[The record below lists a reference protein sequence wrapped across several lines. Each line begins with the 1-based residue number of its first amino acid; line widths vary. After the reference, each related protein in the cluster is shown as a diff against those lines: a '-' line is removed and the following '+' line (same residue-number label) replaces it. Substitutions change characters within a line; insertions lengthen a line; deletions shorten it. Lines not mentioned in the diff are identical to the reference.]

1 MKPLSIA
8 VFLDGRPGH
17 EKQTNGIVQAIS
29 AITPVKLI
37 DRKVVQPSAVNLFNS
52 WGQYLFSGIR
62 PFAPGRNEQPAD
74 LVIGTGT
81 HTHLP
86 MLLFKKN
93 CIAAPRIVTCMT
105 PDALLL
111 NQFDLCC
118 IPRHDAPPDR
128 ENIFM
133 TLGPPNNVAF
143 STRHIPD
150 RGLILVGGLD
160 DKSHTWNSRSVVEKI
175 ASIIERDGA
184 VTWTLASSPRTPA
197 DACQLLD
204 GLAAGMEKVSFF
216 RSAETPAG
224 WVEEQYALNAKVWVT
239 GDSMSM
245 IYEALTAGCSVGI
258 LPVQWKQKDN
268 KFQTSIDLL
277 VNKKLVIEYKKWL
290 AGVEMPP
297 LDQEL
302 LHEARRSAE
311 EILRRWW
318 PNRLP

>member
-1 MKPLSIA
+1 MKPLSIV

-29 AITPVKLI
+29 AMTPVK
-37 DRKVVQPSAVNLFNS
+37 RVGTEVVQPSAVNLINS
-52 WGQYLFSGIR
+52 WIQYLFSSIL
-62 PFAPGRNEQPAD
+62 PFAPGRNDQSAD

-93 CIAAPRIVTCMT
+93 CIDAPRIVTCMT

-118 IPRHDAPPDR
+118 IPRHDAPPVR
-128 ENIFM
+128 KNIFT

-143 STRHIPD
+143 STNHIPD

-160 DKSHTWNSRSVVEKI
+160 KKSHTWNSRSVVEQI
-175 ASIIERDGA
+175 TNIIERDRA
-184 VTWTLASSPRTPA
+184 VTWTLSSSPRTPA
-197 DACQLLD
+197 DACQLLEEM
-204 GLAAGMEKVSFF
+204 AAGMEKVSFF
-216 RSAETPAG
+216 RSTETPAG
-224 WVEEQYALNAKVWVT
+224 WVEEQYALNTKVWVT
-239 GDSMSM
+239 GDSISM

-258 LPVQWKQKDN
+258 LPVHWKQRDN

-277 VNKKLVIEYKKWL
+277 TGKELVIEYEKWL
-290 AGVEMPP
+290 AGAPMEP
-297 LDQEL
+297 LLQEPL
-302 LHEARRSAE
+302 NEAHRCAE
-311 EILRRWW
+311 EILQRWW
-318 PNRLP
+318 PDRLP